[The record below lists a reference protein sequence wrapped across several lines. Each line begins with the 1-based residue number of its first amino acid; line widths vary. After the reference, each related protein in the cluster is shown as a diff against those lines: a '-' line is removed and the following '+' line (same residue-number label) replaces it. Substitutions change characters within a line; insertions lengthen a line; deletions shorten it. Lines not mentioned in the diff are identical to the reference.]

1 MPPLTSPAKAGRRRT
16 SRRERARRCLFVRRR
31 LRQSAA
37 DSSGSA
43 NTGTLSGATW
53 VAGKT
58 GNALSFDGVND
69 WVTIADSASL
79 DLTSGMTL
87 EAWVKPQGGDWRTVA
102 LKERTDGLAYGL
114 YSNTDTGRPSAEVK
128 TTSSNE
134 TRGPAALATGTWSH
148 LARPM
153 TARRCGCT

>member
-1 MPPLTSPAKAGRRRT
+1 MSGLVGAYSFDAGSGT
-16 SRRERARRCLFVRRR
+16 
-31 LRQSAA
+31 SAA

-79 DLTSGMTL
+79 DLSSGMTL
-87 EAWVKPQGGDWRTVA
+87 EAWVKPQGGGWRTVA
-102 LKERTDGLAYGL
+102 FKERTGGLAYAL
-114 YSNTDTGRPSAEVK
+114 YSNTDNGRPSAEVQ
-128 TTSSNE
+128 TSASNE
-134 TRGPAALATGTWSH
+134 TRGSGRACHRDLVAPRR
-148 LARPM
+148 RPM